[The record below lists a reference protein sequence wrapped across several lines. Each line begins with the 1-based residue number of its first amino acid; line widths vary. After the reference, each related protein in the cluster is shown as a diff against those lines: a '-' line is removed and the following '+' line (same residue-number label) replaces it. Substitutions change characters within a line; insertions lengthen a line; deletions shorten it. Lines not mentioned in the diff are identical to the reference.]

1 MICDKAHRLVLF
13 EGATSSKFVERPLCS
28 PAATAAIKKLK
39 TGINDS
45 GMNITQ
51 SAFLQLA
58 LPIPPLPEQQE
69 IVRLLDNA
77 FKAIERAEREL
88 D

>member
-1 MICDKAHRLVLF
+1 
-13 EGATSSKFVERPLCS
+13 
-28 PAATAAIKKLK
+28 
-39 TGINDS
+39 
-45 GMNITQ
+45 MNITQ